1 SRLTEMD
8 RYEDGVLLYAFLIDY
23 SNVSMESYL
32 YVWVNPNTGEPT
44 AFEESSLYAKVPNIL
59 FPIPMRNG
67 EIIPYDW
74 FWIPQYGIVM
84 TQYGFFDMSVME
96 IYKEQLRDA
105 GFSQGSPEED
115 AAVSLESVWLYNV
128 LDESPYG
135 YYDSFD
141 QLFVHI
147 HSYADGEGFS
157 ITMFR

>member
-1 SRLTEMD
+1 MD

-32 YVWVNPNTGEPT
+32 YVWVNPNTGAPII
-44 AFEESSLYAKVPNIL
+44 FEESSMYAKIPDIM
-59 FPIPMRNG
+59 FPIPMRDG

-74 FWIPQYGIVM
+74 VRFPYDISA
-84 TQYGFFDMSVME
+84 QYGFFDMSVME

-115 AAVSLESVWLYNV
+115 AAVSLESIWLYNV

-135 YYDSFD
+135 YYDLFD

-157 ITMFR
+157 IIMFR